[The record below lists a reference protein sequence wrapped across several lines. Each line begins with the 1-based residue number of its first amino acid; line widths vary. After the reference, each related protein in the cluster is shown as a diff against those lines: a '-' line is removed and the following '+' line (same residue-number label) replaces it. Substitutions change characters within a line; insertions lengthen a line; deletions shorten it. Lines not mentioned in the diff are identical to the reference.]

1 MNTTTGPTPM
11 QIRVG
16 KLEARVDV
24 LEKQIVEVKRATLG
38 DIYDEPPTVKHAYAL
53 KEICRVGRQL
63 AEATKTTQPDLS
75 GELLN
80 WLDAIG
86 AK

>member
-1 MNTTTGPTPM
+1 M

-16 KLEARVDV
+16 KLEARVDT
-24 LEKQIVEVKRATLG
+24 LERQIVELKRVTLG
-38 DIYDEPPTVKHAYAL
+38 DIYDEPPSVKHAYAL

-63 AEATKTTQPDLS
+63 AVATKTTQPDLS
-75 GELLN
+75 AELLN